1 MSYRIHT
8 LPDDEAVLR
17 KPSIPVPT
25 DNPLSGASFDVVY
38 FRGFLDLARPMAEI
52 MLGLNGV
59 GLAAQQ
65 VGILYRVCLIDPDH
79 SGNWAMLLNPQIV
92 DRSQEVESAAEGCLS
107 IPGRQGQVERSV
119 WVEVLSL
126 DGNADPFV
134 ERYEGWVARVVQHEL
149 DHLDGTLICDKWDP
163 PGL

>member
-1 MSYRIHT
+1 MRIHT
-8 LPDDEAVLR
+8 LPADEAVLR
-17 KPSIPVPT
+17 KPATPLPT
-25 DNPLSGASFDVVY
+25 DDVIN
-38 FRGFLDLARPMAEI
+38 FRGHFGFATSGEMGQV
-52 MLGLNGV
+52 MLEAGGV

-65 VGILYRVCLIDPDH
+65 VGIEWRMCLIDPDH
-79 SGNWAMLLNPQIV
+79 SGNWSMLLNPQIV
-92 DRSQEVESAAEGCLS
+92 DRSRETEWAAEGCLS
-107 IPGRQGQVERSV
+107 IPGRQGQVERAV

-134 ERYEGWVARVVQHEL
+134 ERYEGWVGRVVQHEI